1 MFAEGGWLPVELLK
15 HFAGDVDST
24 IRRIQERTYAGNIEF
39 LYSLPR
45 EEYLGTVEC
54 SGRQDEKLF
63 RAVEDRTGFD
73 HDVLLPAYDRI
84 AAWFRFKNTDVWQ
97 TSLFPA
103 GESSSNDS
111 VSRREEVEREWVGFY
126 RGECEA
132 IAGHGETARAVLNA
146 VGFAG
151 EDRGEDALQALLRL
165 LDKRYGALTNARRR
179 LGEFREMREF
189 CDW

>member
-1 MFAEGGWLPVELLK
+1 MELQK

-24 IRRIQERTYAGNIEF
+24 VRRIQEGTYTENIEL
-39 LYSLPR
+39 LYARPR
-45 EEYLGTVEC
+45 EEYLATVE
-54 SGRQDEKLF
+54 SSERQDEKLF
-63 RAVEDRTGFD
+63 RAIEEKTSFD

-97 TSLFPA
+97 TSLFA
-103 GESSSNDS
+103 SGGKDS
-111 VSRREEVEREWVGFY
+111 GSRREEVEREWGGFY

-132 IAGHGETARAVLNA
+132 IARHGETARAVLNA

-165 LDKRYGALTNARRR
+165 LDRRYRALTNARRR
-179 LGEFREMREF
+179 WGQFREMREF